1 MTSRTRKKIAP
12 EELNDFLEMQ
22 RSEAEAVEI
31 YSRLLGPNSA
41 DPNAK
46 VLARLSKEEER
57 HYALLKGYTGTEVK
71 ARRFAVYRILLAARV
86 LGPTFALKLLE
97 RDETRAVA
105 RYTRYRKKYPD
116 VAAIAEDEK
125 KHEYKLIG
133 LLREDRLNYMGSV
146 VLGLNDALVELTG
159 ALVGFTFA
167 LRARSSSGSSAHSR
181 DLRGALHGR
190 VGVPSTKAEGGDN
203 SAVKAS
209 VYTGIAYILTVA
221 VLVTPSLALGNRY
234 LSLGIMFVCARH
246 HRALQLL
253 LLRGE
258 GRVLPRALRRDGAPG
273 AVSLVSFLIGIA
285 LKRYTGSTCRRR
297 GAAPRLHAGPWPS
310 GAIYARPRAP
320 RARPCRSRE
329 HDVAR
334 HDEPQEPRVVPLHV
348 VRVIPEIQRAVPQHR
363 ARVRGVA
370 GAGKIRKLNELPGHD
385 LVQRRTLAAQKA
397 RHPVPA
403 VVVLRVVAPGREH
416 PSRVAEEHR
425 PVEAGDAAYGR
436 HPARIGRRGDGDER

>member
-1 MTSRTRKKIAP
+1 MTSRARKKIAP

-31 YSRLLGPNSA
+31 YSRLMGPKSA

-105 RYTRYRKKYPD
+105 QYSKYRKKYPD
-116 VAAIAEDEK
+116 VAAIAKDEK
-125 KHEYKLIG
+125 KHEYRLIG

-167 LRARSSSGSSAHSR
+167 LITGISA
-181 DLRGALHGR
+181 ALSMAASEYL
-190 VGVPSTKAEGGDN
+190 STKAEGGDN

-221 VLVTPSLALGNRY
+221 VLVTPYLALGNRH
-234 LSLGIMFVCARH
+234 LSLGIMFVCALAIIALFNYYYSVVKDESF
-246 HRALQLL
+246 RARFAEMALL
-253 LLRGE
+253 SG
-258 GRVLPRALRRDGAPG
+258 G
-273 AVSLVSFLIGIA
+273 VSLVSFLIGIA
-285 LKRYTGSTCRRR
+285 LKRYTG
-297 GAAPRLHAGPWPS
+297 
-310 GAIYARPRAP
+310 I
-320 RARPCRSRE
+320 
-329 HDVAR
+329 DM
-334 HDEPQEPRVVPLHV
+334 
-348 VRVIPEIQRAVPQHR
+348 
-363 ARVRGVA
+363 
-370 GAGKIRKLNELPGHD
+370 
-385 LVQRRTLAAQKA
+385 
-397 RHPVPA
+397 
-403 VVVLRVVAPGREH
+403 
-416 PSRVAEEHR
+416 
-425 PVEAGDAAYGR
+425 
-436 HPARIGRRGDGDER
+436 

>member
-71 ARRFAVYRILLAARV
+71 AGRFAVYRILVAARV

-167 LRARSSSGSSAHSR
+167 LSSTKLIGIIGLITGISA
-181 DLRGALHGR
+181 ALSMAASEYL
-190 VGVPSTKAEGGDN
+190 STKAEGGDN

-221 VLVTPSLALGNRY
+221 VLVTPYLALGNRY
-234 LSLGIMFVCARH
+234 LSLGIMFVCALAIIALFNYYYSVVKDESF
-246 HRALQLL
+246 RARFAEMALL
-253 LLRGE
+253 SG
-258 GRVLPRALRRDGAPG
+258 G
-273 AVSLVSFLIGIA
+273 VSLVSFLIGIA
-285 LKRYTGSTCRRR
+285 LKRYTG
-297 GAAPRLHAGPWPS
+297 
-310 GAIYARPRAP
+310 I
-320 RARPCRSRE
+320 
-329 HDVAR
+329 DM
-334 HDEPQEPRVVPLHV
+334 
-348 VRVIPEIQRAVPQHR
+348 
-363 ARVRGVA
+363 
-370 GAGKIRKLNELPGHD
+370 
-385 LVQRRTLAAQKA
+385 
-397 RHPVPA
+397 
-403 VVVLRVVAPGREH
+403 
-416 PSRVAEEHR
+416 
-425 PVEAGDAAYGR
+425 
-436 HPARIGRRGDGDER
+436 